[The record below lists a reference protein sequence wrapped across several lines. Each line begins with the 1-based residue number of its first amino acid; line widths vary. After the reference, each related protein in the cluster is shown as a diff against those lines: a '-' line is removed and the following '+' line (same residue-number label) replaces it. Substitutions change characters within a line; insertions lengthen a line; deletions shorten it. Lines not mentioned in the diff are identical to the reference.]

1 MFGGTGNNAYICT
14 QERVMKKINT
24 DYVLQ
29 DKDVKQVKEENATGE
44 NKKKDVDIS
53 IFMTTNN
60 QKPKRSIADMIL
72 GRNKPAKNEKN

>member
-1 MFGGTGNNAYICT
+1 MEAI
-14 QERVMKKINT
+14 KKINT